1 MVLRVEYILT
11 VAIAITSIL
20 ILQSKPK
27 ESISPS
33 RESSSKE
40 LYFKNFTLLELNET
54 TLKNSLIA
62 EEATK
67 YQEFTIP

>member
-40 LYFKNFTLLELNET
+40 FILQKFYT
-54 TLKNSLIA
+54 S
-62 EEATK
+62 
-67 YQEFTIP
+67 